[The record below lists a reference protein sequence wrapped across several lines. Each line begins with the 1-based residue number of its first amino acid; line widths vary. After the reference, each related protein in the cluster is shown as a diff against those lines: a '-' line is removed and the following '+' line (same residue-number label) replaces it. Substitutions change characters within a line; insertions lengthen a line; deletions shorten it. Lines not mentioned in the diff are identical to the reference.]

1 MNHCTYDSNLPGD
14 VILKPQKLQSLPEA
28 LCTLV
33 PAFLGSLEVVM
44 IHIADDGSRCRRL
57 STLKNIE
64 ESTEVFIWFLS
75 SFPVCACL
83 NKDFERS

>member
-1 MNHCTYDSNLPGD
+1 MEFVQCAGCLFRLSMEVIVIHDTYDSNLPGD

-44 IHIADDGSRCRRL
+44 IDIADDGSR
-57 STLKNIE
+57 
-64 ESTEVFIWFLS
+64 
-75 SFPVCACL
+75 
-83 NKDFERS
+83 